1 MCSSDLFPSHDRDI
15 NVKGNGVSLVNG
27 HTLISTARNTDFGSV
42 QVDGG
47 LATNSFVIENIGG
60 LPLSVTNIT
69 CNNTFDYVVNFTP
82 ETIPVGGTMTFTVD
96 FNPITNGVRTGTI
109 YITNNDADEANY
121 RFNISGRGLQ
131 DNDGDTVDSSVDIDD
146 DNDGITDII
155 ECGTCLSDPF
165 VNGSFETPV
174 IAASSYAILPTSSV
188 NGWQTSAE
196 NFIEIWSS
204 GFNGVT
210 AASGNQF
217 AELNANIPGILYQTF
232 CLDGAGGTI
241 NWSIK
246 HRGRSGVDQAF
257 VKMGSTLAD
266 ALASTPI
273 VEMVDGNTA
282 WGTYSGIYSIPVG
295 YRDWETDR
303 KSVV

>member
-1 MCSSDLFPSHDRDI
+1 MTGVQTCALPICFP
-15 NVKGNGVSLVNG
+15 V
-27 HTLISTARNTDFGSV
+27 T
-42 QVDGG
+42 
-47 LATNSFVIENIGG
+47 IG
-60 LPLSVTNIT
+60 T
-69 CNNTFDYVVNFTP
+69 
-82 ETIPVGGTMTFTVD
+82 
-96 FNPITNGVRTGTI
+96 
-109 YITNNDADEANY
+109 
-121 RFNISGRGLQ
+121 
-131 DNDGDTVDSSVDIDD
+131 TVDSSTDIDD

-165 VNGSFETPV
+165 VDGGFETPV

-232 CLDGAGGTI
+232 CLNGAGGTI

-246 HRGRSGVDQAF
+246 HRGRGGVDQAF

-282 WGTYSGIYSIPVG
+282 WGTYSGIYAIPVG
-295 YRDWETDR
+295 QTQIVITFQAGYTGSGSA
-303 KSVV
+303 SVRNIS